1 MTSCQICFG
10 DIDSSHAV
18 IDNKCE
24 TGKYHPECIQTWIT
38 TSRCGILTQFPIET
52 YTIFENDKPIATL
65 NVDTF
70 YNNISMFFNEL
81 SYNFQNLPSDDIE
94 SFSSD
99 ENDDDDEE
107 DDDNDDDDDDDDD
120 EDDNE
125 LSSNCYTTFYIYAK
139 NLF

>member
-10 DIDSSHAV
+10 EIDSNYAV

-24 TGKYHPECIQTWIT
+24 TGKYHPECLQTWIT

-52 YTIFENDKPIATL
+52 YTIFENDKPIVTL

-70 YNNISMFFNEL
+70 YNNTSMFLNEL
-81 SYNFQNLPSDDIE
+81 LYNFQNPPSDDIE

-99 ENDDDDEE
+99 GELI
-107 DDDNDDDDDDDDD
+107 D
-120 EDDNE
+120 EDEYDENEDENILSDNSY
-125 LSSNCYTTFYIYAK
+125 LRIWCTSFFC
-139 NLF
+139 LF